1 MSRSTRRPG
10 DVSVT
15 RVIAGQ
21 DSGLMI
27 NPDGVRHQ
35 IHGNIIQ
42 STSRALM
49 EEVSFDRN
57 AVTSRDGAPTPSSLP

>member
-1 MSRSTRRPG
+1 
-10 DVSVT
+10 VT

-35 IHGNIIQ
+35 IKGNVIQ

-49 EEVSFDRN
+49 EEARN
-57 AVTSRDGAPTPSSLP
+57 FARCRLHRPQSSRSRKTIQKAPNPTRTS